1 MFKKKY
7 LSLFFVAFL
16 FLCFHLFFS
25 CRKCLLFLGSSSSFN
40 VLISHH
46 HQSFFMLYSV
56 SVSLSLCVSL
66 FLSIVLISHHHQSF
80 FMLYSVSVTLSRYV
94 SLFQSISFF
103 SLYFTCLFFTSLYV
117 CLSDFCF
124 SVSCFCSKSLGL
136 GLFIPLFISLSYKLF
151 RFFPLFSASLVFH
164 NAESATL
171 PFSNL

>member
-16 FLCFHLFFS
+16 FLCFHLVFS
-25 CRKCLLFLGSSSSFN
+25 CTKFLLFLGSSSSYN

-56 SVSLSLCVSL
+56 SVSLS
-66 FLSIVLISHHHQSF
+66 
-80 FMLYSVSVTLSRYV
+80 RYV
-94 SLFQSISFF
+94 SLFLSISFF

-124 SVSCFCSKSLGL
+124 SVSCFCSQSLGL

-171 PFSNL
+171 PFSNLEYIDGSRAVGRVSLSYSTKLSK

>member
-7 LSLFFVAFL
+7 VFLFFVAFL

-25 CRKCLLFLGSSSSFN
+25 CRKFLLFLGSSSYYN
-40 VLISHH
+40 I
-46 HQSFFMLYSV
+46 
-56 SVSLSLCVSL
+56 
-66 FLSIVLISHHHQSF
+66 LISHHHQSF

-94 SLFQSISFF
+94 SLFLSISFF

-124 SVSCFCSKSLGL
+124 SVSCFCSQSL

-151 RFFPLFSASLVFH
+151 RFCPLFSASLVFH
-164 NAESATL
+164 NAEQASL
-171 PFSNL
+171 PFSNLEYIDSSRSIPKFIQTSYSK

>member
-16 FLCFHLFFS
+16 FLCFPLVFS
-25 CRKCLLFLGSSSSFN
+25 CRKFLLFLGSSSSYK

-56 SVSLSLCVSL
+56 SVSISLCVSL
-66 FLSIVLISHHHQSF
+66 FL
-80 FMLYSVSVTLSRYV
+80 
-94 SLFQSISFF
+94 SISFF

-136 GLFIPLFISLSYKLF
+136 GLFIPLFISF
-151 RFFPLFSASLVFH
+151 PTNFFGSVLYYL
-164 NAESATL
+164 L
-171 PFSNL
+171 L